1 MRSNRNL
8 KAKEYIHDIP
18 DRLPHVGLRL
28 DGVLLRAT
36 AQATDHSLTRHFPN
50 RSSPKSN
57 TKTTANTPASQ
68 YLHDV
73 PHGLLHVGRRQ
84 GDGGLEVPLPRLAHG
99 RGDAI
104 FAGVDVLPVGVA
116 YGGLERIVSNKQHLR
131 GIGMEMAACRRRIR
145 GKKDRDNCLRHM
157 EALTASSA
165 TSSACR
171 TGRWEGGGSMPAASE
186 PKETGRDKDSPRMEA
201 LIASSAT
208 NSTCR
213 VLGLQGREAAHGL
226 RVSAREQQERQR
238 QTELAAYGGL
248 DGIVSNKQHL
258 QGMRVG
264 GE

>member
-1 MRSNRNL
+1 
-8 KAKEYIHDIP
+8 
-18 DRLPHVGLRL
+18 
-28 DGVLLRAT
+28 
-36 AQATDHSLTRHFPN
+36 
-50 RSSPKSN
+50 
-57 TKTTANTPASQ
+57 
-68 YLHDV
+68 
-73 PHGLLHVGRRQ
+73 
-84 GDGGLEVPLPRLAHG
+84 
-99 RGDAI
+99 
-104 FAGVDVLPVGVA
+104 
-116 YGGLERIVSNKQHLR
+116 
-131 GIGMEMAACRRRIR
+131 
-145 GKKDRDNCLRHM
+145 
-157 EALTASSA
+157 
-165 TSSACR
+165 
-171 TGRWEGGGSMPAASE
+171 MPAASE